1 MSKSF
6 KKYFVLS
13 VLFIFPIVIYLFFAS
28 GKNNFALLPVLTTE
42 VDDVKHWVTFS
53 KEPIQFEDKI
63 TVLGFW
69 GEDLSSKKG
78 DALNLNQK
86 IYKRFYQFKDFQFV
100 MVLNKGQQ
108 NQVQE
113 LKQELKS
120 GVGTDL
126 IKWRFIFGSD
136 DQIISLFKSLKTP
149 LKLTDKNS
157 LPYVFIIDK
166 QRNLRGRDDDED
178 MGTLFGFNAESV
190 AEINNKMV
198 DDVKVILAE
207 YRRAWKK
214 YNKTTSPWIWKTL
227 VI

>member
-1 MSKSF
+1 MSKAF
-6 KKYFVLS
+6 KKYFVLFI
-13 VLFIFPIVIYLFFAS
+13 LFIFPIVIYLFFAS
-28 GKNNFALLPVLTTE
+28 GKNNFALLPVLTNKVNEIQQWKTLSGE
-42 VDDVKHWVTFS
+42 FV
-53 KEPIQFEDKI
+53 QFEGHI

-86 IYKRFYQFKDFQFV
+86 IYKRFYQFQDFQFV
-100 MVLNKGQQ
+100 MVLREGQQ
-108 NQVQE
+108 TQVETLKEE
-113 LKQELKS
+113 LKA

-136 DQIISLFKSLKTP
+136 NQIGTLFESLKTP
-149 LKLTDKNS
+149 LQLTSKKS

-166 QRNLRGRDDDED
+166 ELNLRGRDDDED
-178 MGTLFGFNAESV
+178 FGTLFGFNAESV

-198 DDVKVILAE
+198 DDIKVILAE

-214 YNKTTSPWIWKTL
+214 YNNE
-227 VI
+227 

>member
-1 MSKSF
+1 MSRSF
-6 KKYFVLS
+6 KKYFVLTI
-13 VLFIFPIVIYLFFAS
+13 LFIFPIVIYLFFAS
-28 GKNNFALLPVLTTE
+28 GKNNFALLPVLTTG
-42 VDDVKHWVTFS
+42 VDDVRQWETLS
-53 KEPIQFEDKI
+53 GEPLQLEERI
-63 TVLGFW
+63 TVMGFW
-69 GEDLSSKKG
+69 GEDLNNKKG

-100 MVLNKGQQ
+100 MVLNEGQQ
-108 NQVQE
+108 DQVLE

-136 DQIISLFKSLKTP
+136 EQITSLFKSLKTP
-149 LKLTDKNS
+149 LQLTTKKS

-178 MGTLFGFNAESV
+178 VGTLFGFNAQSV
-190 AEINNKMV
+190 AEINNKLV
-198 DDVKVILAE
+198 DDIKVILAE

-214 YNKTTSPWIWKTL
+214 YNKNTAP
-227 VI
+227 